1 MNSFQY
7 ERASDVSAALTA
19 RARAGAQYLGGG
31 TNLVDLMREA
41 IEHPDVLVDVT
52 GLSRDIEEMRGGGL
66 RIGAGVKNTAVFA
79 TRTVTSAGPAK
90 SKSSQVL
97 TVRAGNG
104 IGQLKHPIPSR
115 PGSSGTPKGDG
126 VVLRDSVQGRLKALY
141 LLSRSCKGIP

>member
-52 GLSRDIEEMRGGGL
+52 GLSRDIEEMRGG
-66 RIGAGVKNTAVFA
+66 A
-79 TRTVTSAGPAK
+79 
-90 SKSSQVL
+90 
-97 TVRAGNG
+97 
-104 IGQLKHPIPSR
+104 
-115 PGSSGTPKGDG
+115 
-126 VVLRDSVQGRLKALY
+126 
-141 LLSRSCKGIP
+141 